1 MRRRLWS
8 NAPFYEKVV
17 TVKKYK
23 NLKILLAFLKICGII
38 LLVFDTRV

>member
-1 MRRRLWS
+1 MGRRLWS
-8 NAPFYEKVV
+8 NAPFYEKVAI
-17 TVKKYK
+17 KYK